1 MYAKL
6 SELRRLCSLL
16 KRACHERISLH
27 SGMNLLR
34 FRSLHFFTTQ
44 TLPHQTR
51 NISKMTRNISK
62 MATLTLQSTVP
73 LNTNHKLPQLGFGV
87 WDSPSHLTTQSCL
100 TALKTGYRHLDTAQ
114 VYGNETEV
122 GEAMKQ
128 SGLPRGDIFVTTKV
142 MSPEDDDAATY
153 KKCLA
158 SVQKIAGDDGYVDLY
173 LIHNVTCGAKGVK
186 MLWQALEKLHK
197 EGKAKS
203 IGVSN
208 TGIGIME
215 GMKSYAKVWP
225 PAVDQLEVCFLFAI
239 KMILS
244 TDLSNSFTRGASN
257 AKLLHGAKRMG
268 LQSRHTVHLSGTKRQ
283 MIQT

>member
-1 MYAKL
+1 
-6 SELRRLCSLL
+6 
-16 KRACHERISLH
+16 
-27 SGMNLLR
+27 
-34 FRSLHFFTTQ
+34 
-44 TLPHQTR
+44 
-51 NISKMTRNISK
+51 

-128 SGLPRGDIFVTTKV
+128 SGLPREDIFVTTKV

-203 IGVSN
+203 IGMSN

-215 GMKSYAKVWP
+215 GMKTYAKVWP
-225 PAVDQLEVCFLFAI
+225 PAVDQLEVCVSFFT
-239 KMILS
+239 KMIVSANL
-244 TDLSNSFTRGASN
+244 LNSSTRGASN
-257 AKLLHGAKRMG
+257 VRRLHTARKAESQLR
-268 LQSRHTVHLSGTKRQ
+268 LTVHLSGTKRQ
-283 MIQT
+283 MTQT